1 MRNKIVPVLKC
12 GNMQESLSFYT
23 RVLDFEMEPGSTAES
38 PVIELNRGK
47 AGIQLSVLEGDGAF
61 GSAVNIVTENVD
73 ELFKK
78 FMARGLDP
86 SHKKDSPVHQGPL
99 NQTWGTREFYVDD
112 PDGNTLRFITP
123 LKERSNK

>member
-1 MRNKIVPVLKC
+1 
-12 GNMQESLSFYT
+12 MQESLSFYT